1 MKKLFAA
8 IFSCT
13 LLFLAACGNLN
24 TSQTEGEILENHLP
38 SVSSQSTAQITTT
51 PLSTNAT
58 TSIITTTTTRN
69 QTSTT
74 VPPTIAE
81 PTTQQKISRTV
92 YITPTG
98 KRYHYRSTCGGKN
111 SFAVELDQAIAQGYT
126 PCKKCVG

>member
-51 PLSTNAT
+51 
-58 TSIITTTTTRN
+58 TTRN

-74 VPPTIAE
+74 VSPIITE

-98 KRYHYRSTCGGKN
+98 KRYHYKSTCGGKN